1 MKKADLHIHTTISDG
16 RLTPAQIVREASLRN
31 LGIISITDHD
41 TVDGIPEAKKIADEV
56 GIDIIPGVEI
66 TVDFNGKECHVLM
79 YGFQYDNPRIRKFLK
94 EQQKIRVYRAQKIVG
109 NLKKLGFD
117 ISFDEVLA
125 RAGLSASIARP
136 HIASVMVE
144 KGYAGNTR
152 EVFLRYLGNNRP
164 AYFKCEYRSVA
175 DVAELAQDA
184 GGVLMLA
191 HPGVYYSEKDLQVML
206 DAGIDGVEYVHPS
219 HPYELQKKYHNWADK
234 HDLLISGGSDYH
246 GFRYDDECNFGIVA
260 VSLREAQRI
269 RDAAFQRQ
277 DAVIVTDE
285 NNV

>member
-1 MKKADLHIHTTISDG
+1 MRKADLHIHTTISDG
-16 RLTPAQIVREASLRN
+16 RLTPKQVVREASLRN
-31 LGIISITDHD
+31 LGIIAITDHD
-41 TVDGIPEAKKIADEV
+41 TIDGIPEAQKVADEE
-56 GIDIIPGVEI
+56 GVDLITGAEV
-66 TVDFNGKECHVLM
+66 TVDFNGKECHVLL
-79 YGFQYDNPRIRKFLK
+79 YGFPYDDPKVHKFLK

-125 RAGLSASIARP
+125 RAGLGASIARP

-164 AYFKCEYRSVA
+164 AYFKCEYRSVS
-175 DVAELAQDA
+175 DVAELARDT
-184 GGVLMLA
+184 GSVLVLA
-191 HPGVYYSEKDLQVML
+191 HPGVYYSDKDLQVML
-206 DAGIDGVEYVHPS
+206 NAGIDGVEYVHPS
-219 HPYELQKKYHNWADK
+219 HPYELQKKYRTWAEK

-260 VSLREAQRI
+260 ISLQEAQRV
-269 RDAAFQRQ
+269 RDAALQRQ
-277 DAVIVTDE
+277 DAVAVTDE
-285 NNV
+285 K